1 MIFYTIAAAAAALD
15 LGIKQ
20 YVLDNVAEGQDLE
33 MAGGHLILRKV
44 YNRGAAFNLLE
55 KYPQFVMKLSA
66 LLGAVLLVRDAF
78 LMRKKGHTV
87 EKAGMMLLTGGA
99 FSNLYDRVMRGKVVD
114 YLAFKSRWKRLSR
127 LTFNLGDVCIAA
139 GTLLAVLSRR
149 KKP

>member
-33 MAGGHLILRKV
+33 MVGGHLILRKV

-66 LLGAVLLVRDAF
+66 LLGAVLLVRVAF

-99 FSNLYDRVMRGKVVD
+99 FSNLYDRTMRGKVVD

-127 LTFNLGDVCIAA
+127 LTFNLGDICIATGA
-139 GTLLAVLSRR
+139 LLAALSIR
-149 KKP
+149 K

>member
-33 MAGGHLILRKV
+33 MVGGHLILRKV

-99 FSNLYDRVMRGKVVD
+99 FSNLYDRTMRGKVVD

-127 LTFNLGDVCIAA
+127 LTLNLGDVCIAA
-139 GTLLAVLSRR
+139 GTLLAALSRR
-149 KKP
+149 K

>member
-1 MIFYTIAAAAAALD
+1 MIFYTIAATAAALD

-33 MAGGHLILRKV
+33 MVGGHLILRKV

-99 FSNLYDRVMRGKVVD
+99 FSNLYDRTMRGKVVD

-127 LTFNLGDVCIAA
+127 LTFNLGDICIAA
-139 GTLLAVLSRR
+139 GALLAALSIR
-149 KKP
+149 K

>member
-33 MAGGHLILRKV
+33 MVGGHLILRKV

-99 FSNLYDRVMRGKVVD
+99 FSNLYDRTMRGKVVD

-127 LTFNLGDVCIAA
+127 LTFNLGDICIAA
-139 GTLLAVLSRR
+139 GSLRAALSIR
-149 KKP
+149 K

>member
-20 YVLDNVAEGQDLE
+20 YVLDNVVEGQDLE

-99 FSNLYDRVMRGKVVD
+99 FSNLYDRTMRGKVVD

-127 LTFNLGDVCIAA
+127 LTFNLGDICIATGA
-139 GTLLAVLSRR
+139 LLAALSIR
-149 KKP
+149 K

>member
-33 MAGGHLILRKV
+33 MVGGHLILRKV

-78 LMRKKGHTV
+78 LMRKKGTY
-87 EKAGMMLLTGGA
+87 
-99 FSNLYDRVMRGKVVD
+99 SGK
-114 YLAFKSRWKRLSR
+114 S
-127 LTFNLGDVCIAA
+127 GDDA
-139 GTLLAVLSRR
+139 SHRR
-149 KKP
+149 SVQAIFTTAPCGERSWTI

>member
-55 KYPQFVMKLSA
+55 KYPQFVTKLSA

-99 FSNLYDRVMRGKVVD
+99 FSNLYDRTMRGKVVD

-127 LTFNLGDVCIAA
+127 LTFNLGDICIATGA
-139 GTLLAVLSRR
+139 LLAALSIR
-149 KKP
+149 K